1 MTKKLI
7 CCFILAII
15 VISGAAQAAPEDGAF
30 RLHVIGR
37 TDLKDDQAF
46 KLSVRD
52 RVLEYIGAL
61 NTEDIYSGICSAADD
76 MEAVLNDFAEAHGQ
90 ERNITVETGTFPY
103 PASYADDEYYPAG
116 DYRAVR
122 IRIGGGEG
130 RNWWGM
136 IDAGVRGEDRSG
148 IIYYSSIVNWLMA
161 LLGWE

>member
-1 MTKKLI
+1 MKPFVVCYSFLKVFYCKINFKL
-7 CCFILAII
+7 
-15 VISGAAQAAPEDGAF
+15 AF
-30 RLHVIGR
+30 RIFCAVNI
-37 TDLKDDQAF
+37 LKPGISSGIYSIIF
-46 KLSVRD
+46 PCVRRI
-52 RVLEYIGAL
+52 RVS
-61 NTEDIYSGICSAADD
+61 TKRDIYSGICSAADD